1 MELKVW
7 VEGIQRIVCGV
18 TEVTTCQDVV
28 FALAHATGKTG
39 RFTLI
44 ERWRNNERL
53 LAPHENPLKILMK
66 WGEYS
71 SDVQFILQRSD
82 QQQQQQQQK
91 KDPQQ
96 QNGGQP
102 NQTQPPITQQP
113 PAQSQQQLLRQQ
125 QKLNQLN
132 NNHIGVLGSNGH
144 SGPTSPNTTNTSP
157 LLISNG
163 VLSAHN
169 NHINSINN
177 NNNGNQHYQH
187 HQNSNG
193 DELLQQSK
201 SKLHQN
207 NLKNSAQS
215 GQHLHH
221 QLQYQQQQQ
230 HHHQHQLSSS
240 STSSDQ
246 LRQQQQQQQHLQSNG
261 VGALIRTGNDP
272 SSGTLGVGGGA
283 TKQTELIIP
292 TSGNVGPLERGRETR
307 KSLNS
312 SGSSPETL
320 KASGGKQPKQQQ
332 QQQHQN
338 VGIVRGIVQQ
348 QQQQKQNHHG
358 NNVRHSP
365 NVTAVVGKGGGGGGG
380 GVTATSD
387 HSSSSSASSTAS
399 SSSASSAS
407 SNHTS
412 TSSGIGGSAGSGSG
426 GHQQPQPQQQ
436 QQQQQQQPVEA
447 TYASV
452 IKKPKSHASSVS
464 QSNGQVRSGSGSP
477 AGSSASAATGSGG
490 GVGGNV
496 VGEFN
501 AADLRSSLDR
511 KVNGLVFSNGLNE
524 RVPPVSA
531 VVPAGSGGGVPAA
544 VGSVIVG
551 ATMKADQHNQHPP
564 HLGTLNRYA
573 GVGVVGQQHY
583 HHTQLQNLLCTDNQH
598 HQHLDTSS
606 ISSISSSSVGGAN
619 QSAGSNGSNGSHLLL
634 NGGTSGHGG
643 GAGSGATTNSPI
655 TGISSNGALVPPPYR
670 DPPPP
675 RNSPLSHRLLLD
687 GLNNNNNSGSSNSS
701 GSHLHHHHVAFG
713 NGSNTLTSLSSSGS
727 AGSAGG
733 ISRKYEKDSINMNL
747 AAAGNVPG
755 GGGSSSASSTI
766 SSFGGPSV
774 GGSGVGAGPGEPLLG
789 LTNAETNLLMGI
801 GAGSSDQ
808 QPPVTGYRELVQ
820 LIKLQRE
827 KINNQQ
833 ADITKYDSEILYLEG
848 RSRDQID
855 QLDALA
861 LELSKTDQQ
870 YRATSEQLQA
880 FQYVEEESELVR
892 QQEKTLKSELTLLR
906 SKLANC
912 ETELLQCKNK
922 IRLLMDEIL
931 VEQRKYSRQYDPNRQ
946 QLLERHLMCEVDRLQ
961 VEIDLAV
968 QSADQANKAHE
979 KLKGEVAMLEG
990 AIADKKKQVEKLVH
1004 EMKEVNLQSLAVVP
1018 PAEEVRHL
1026 LEVGSV
1032 KPGSTRRMI
1041 GSPRQ
1046 LENAVPTSK
1055 NPHGVWV

>member
-82 QQQQQQQQK
+82 QQQQQKKDAQQQ
-91 KDPQQ
+91 QQ
-96 QNGGQP
+96 QQH
-102 NQTQPPITQQP
+102 QTPPTTQTP
-113 PAQSQQQLLRQQ
+113 TQSQQQLLRQQ

-132 NNHIGVLGSNGH
+132 NNHIGATNGVVTNGKH
-144 SGPTSPNTTNTSP
+144 SGPTSPTSP
-157 LLISNG
+157 TSGNNNGSSLIPNG
-163 VLSAHN
+163 VLSTH
-169 NHINSINN
+169 NHINSNN
-177 NNNGNQHYQH
+177 NISSHHYAH
-187 HQNSNG
+187 HPSNG
-193 DELLQQSK
+193 DEQQQQQHAK

-207 NLKNSAQS
+207 NLKNSANNQLH
-215 GQHLHH
+215 QHAQHHH
-221 QLQYQQQQQ
+221 QQA

-246 LRQQQQQQQHLQSNG
+246 QQRSHQQSNG

-272 SSGTLGVGGGA
+272 SNGSVGPGVA
-283 TKQTELIIP
+283 AAVKQSELIISSSNGSSS
-292 TSGNVGPLERGRETR
+292 TAGALERGKETR

-312 SGSSPETL
+312 SGSS
-320 KASGGKQPKQQQ
+320 GKTEQHHHHHVQQQ
-332 QQQHQN
+332 LQHHQQSQKHQAQTNQQNQN
-338 VGIVRGIVQQ
+338 VGIVRGIVQH
-348 QQQQKQNHHG
+348 QQKFSHVQ
-358 NNVRHSP
+358 RHSP
-365 NVTAVVGKGGGGGGG
+365 SSTTVTLAKGG
-380 GVTATSD
+380 VSTTVSSD
-387 HSSSSSASSTAS
+387 HSSSSNSSTSSSVSSTAS
-399 SSSASSAS
+399 SSSNAS
-407 SNHTS
+407 SNNTS
-412 TSSGIGGSAGSGSG
+412 TSSGIGGSGGSGASG
-426 GHQQPQPQQQ
+426 TSGHHQSHSTQQQ
-436 QQQQQQQPVEA
+436 QQPTGKTTPVEA

-452 IKKPKSHASSVS
+452 IKKPKSHATAQASTNASTAT
-464 QSNGQVRSGSGSP
+464 
-477 AGSSASAATGSGG
+477 AGGN
-490 GVGGNV
+490 NV

-524 RVPPVSA
+524 RVTQPPSTS
-531 VVPAGSGGGVPAA
+531 PSGGMAGPQQSP
-544 VGSVIVG
+544 GTSVIVG
-551 ATMKADQHNQHPP
+551 ATLKPEHQLLHH
-564 HLGTLNRYA
+564 HHHGTIGR
-573 GVGVVGQQHY
+573 HY
-583 HHTQLQNLLCTDNQH
+583 HHTQLQNLLCADNQ
-598 HQHLDTSS
+598 QHLDTSS
-606 ISSISSSSVGGAN
+606 VSSISSSSVGGGN
-619 QSAGSNGSNGSHLLL
+619 NSSNHVSLL
-634 NGGTSGHGG
+634 NGS
-643 GAGSGATTNSPI
+643 SSTTNSPI

-675 RNSPLSHRLLLD
+675 RNSPLSH
-687 GLNNNNNSGSSNSS
+687 
-701 GSHLHHHHVAFG
+701 
-713 NGSNTLTSLSSSGS
+713 TLTSLSSTGSGT
-727 AGSAGG
+727 GSSTQG
-733 ISRKYEKDSINMNL
+733 RRQEKDGSNHT
-747 AAAGNVPG
+747 G
-755 GGGSSSASSTI
+755 GGGSSSASSTV
-766 SSFGGPSV
+766 SSLVVVGPS
-774 GGSGVGAGPGEPLLG
+774 GPEEILV
-789 LTNAETNLLMGI
+789 
-801 GAGSSDQ
+801 GSSVSDSI
-808 QPPVTGYRELVQ
+808 PHVTGYRELMQ

-827 KINNQQ
+827 KINTQQ
-833 ADITKYDSEILYLEG
+833 ADLSKYDTEIVYLEN
-848 RSRDQID
+848 RSREQTD
-855 QLDALA
+855 QLDAIA
-861 LELSKTDQQ
+861 QEISKTEQQ
-870 YRATSEQLQA
+870 YRQAGDQLQA
-880 FQYVEEESELVR
+880 YQYVEEESELVR
-892 QQEKTLKSELTLLR
+892 QQEKTLKSEITLLR

-931 VEQRKYSRQYDPNRQ
+931 VEQRKYSRQ
-946 QLLERHLMCEVDRLQ
+946 LQ

-979 KLKGEVAMLEG
+979 KLKGEVTLLEG

-1018 PAEEVRHL
+1018 PADEVRHL
-1026 LEVGSV
+1026 LEGESEFGSV

>member
-82 QQQQQQQQK
+82 QQQQQKKDAHQQQ
-91 KDPQQ
+91 QQ
-96 QNGGQP
+96 QQH
-102 NQTQPPITQQP
+102 QTSPPSTQAQQ
-113 PAQSQQQLLRQQ
+113 QSQQQLLRQQ

-132 NNHIGVLGSNGH
+132 NNHIGANGGVTNGKH
-144 SGPTSPNTTNTSP
+144 SGPTSPTSPNTNTSP
-157 LLISNG
+157 IIPNG
-163 VLSAHN
+163 VLSTH
-169 NHINSINN
+169 NHINNN
-177 NNNGNQHYQH
+177 SNISSPPHYAH
-187 HQNSNG
+187 HPSNG
-193 DELLQQSK
+193 DEQQHQHHTQQHAHAK

-207 NLKNSAQS
+207 NLKNSANNQLH
-215 GQHLHH
+215 QHAHH
-221 QLQYQQQQQ
+221 QQQ

-240 STSSDQ
+240 STSSDH
-246 LRQQQQQQQHLQSNG
+246 QHRSHQHQQSNG

-272 SSGTLGVGGGA
+272 SNGSSGAGPGVATAAMVKQSELNISSSAGGA
-283 TKQTELIIP
+283 
-292 TSGNVGPLERGRETR
+292 LERGKETR

-312 SGSSPETL
+312 SGSS
-320 KASGGKQPKQQQ
+320 GKTEQHHHHPQQLHHQ
-332 QQQHQN
+332 QSQKHQAQTNQQNQN
-338 VGIVRGIVQQ
+338 VGIVRGMVQH
-348 QQQQKQNHHG
+348 QQKFTHVQ
-358 NNVRHSP
+358 RHSP
-365 NVTAVVGKGGGGGGG
+365 SSTTVALAKGG
-380 GVTATSD
+380 GVTTTAVSSD
-387 HSSSSSASSTAS
+387 HSSSSNSSTSSSVSSTAS
-399 SSSASSAS
+399 SSSHAS
-407 SNHTS
+407 SNNTS
-412 TSSGIGGSAGSGSG
+412 TSSGIGGSGGSGASGTSG
-426 GHQQPQPQQQ
+426 GHHPSHPAPQPP
-436 QQQQQQQPVEA
+436 PVEA

-452 IKKPKSHASSVS
+452 IKKPKAHAAAPSVS
-464 QSNGQVRSGSGSP
+464 NGNAP
-477 AGSSASAATGSGG
+477 PGG
-490 GVGGNV
+490 NNV

-524 RVPPVSA
+524 RVTQPPSTS
-531 VVPAGSGGGVPAA
+531 PAGGGAGPQQSPAA
-544 VGSVIVG
+544 TSSVIVG
-551 ATMKADQHNQHPP
+551 ATLKPDHQLLHHHQH
-564 HLGTLNRYA
+564 GTMGR
-573 GVGVVGQQHY
+573 HY
-583 HHTQLQNLLCTDNQH
+583 HQAQLPNLLGADNQ
-598 HQHLDTSS
+598 QHLDTSS
-606 ISSISSSSVGGAN
+606 VSSISSSSVGGGN
-619 QSAGSNGSNGSHLLL
+619 SSGTHPSLL
-634 NGGTSGHGG
+634 NGGS
-643 GAGSGATTNSPI
+643 STTNSPI

-675 RNSPLSHRLLLD
+675 RNSPLSH
-687 GLNNNNNSGSSNSS
+687 
-701 GSHLHHHHVAFG
+701 
-713 NGSNTLTSLSSSGS
+713 TLTSLSSTGSGT
-727 AGSAGG
+727 GSSSQG
-733 ISRKYEKDSINMNL
+733 RRQEKEGTLTST
-747 AAAGNVPG
+747 
-755 GGGSSSASSTI
+755 GGSSSASSTV
-766 SSFGGPSV
+766 SSLVVVGPGGPEEMLV
-774 GGSGVGAGPGEPLLG
+774 GGSDSLPH
-789 LTNAETNLLMGI
+789 
-801 GAGSSDQ
+801 
-808 QPPVTGYRELVQ
+808 VTGYRELMQ

-827 KINNQQ
+827 KINTQQ
-833 ADITKYDSEILYLEG
+833 ADLSKYDTEIVYLEN
-848 RSRDQID
+848 RSREQTD
-855 QLDALA
+855 QLEAIA
-861 LELSKTDQQ
+861 QELSKTEQQ
-870 YRATSEQLQA
+870 YRQTGDQLQA
-880 FQYVEEESELVR
+880 YQYVEEESELVR

-946 QLLERHLMCEVDRLQ
+946 QLLERALMCEVDRLQ

-968 QSADQANKAHE
+968 QSADQANKAHD
-979 KLKGEVAMLEG
+979 KLKGEVTLLEG

-1018 PAEEVRHL
+1018 PADEVRHL
-1026 LEVGSV
+1026 LEGESDFGSV